1 MMSKDAI
8 IFIGVGDIIIDRE
21 KPETIFRY
29 VEDVLRS
36 ADITYANC
44 DQAYAD
50 KGTPNPAQASYS
62 TSKNIPALLHTGIDA
77 ISLANN
83 HSLDWGVEGIME
95 TMDNLNKAGLPY
107 VGTGKNLAEARKPVI
122 LERKG
127 TKVGLLA
134 YSSVHLDGYEAT
146 EDRPG
151 LVPIRVRTIYEQ
163 VDYQPGTPPKII
175 TIAYK
180 EDLAAMIDD
189 IKRLK
194 AQVDVVVV
202 YYHWGI
208 HLLPR
213 VIPMYCFK
221 LGHEAIDAGADLIIG
236 THAHML
242 KGIEMYKGKAIFYS
256 LGNFALELGQH
267 MRDHEHVRELDE
279 HYRSS
284 DWTERM
290 KTMIAK
296 AVIEDGKITRVSC
309 IPGYINE
316 NSEPMI
322 TKRSEPKGQEVFDYV
337 EDISKSEG
345 LPVSFSW
352 DGDSEVLITP
362 ATD

>member
-1 MMSKDAI
+1 MEKDSVTFLGI
-8 IFIGVGDIIIDRE
+8 GDIIIDRDN
-21 KPETIFRY
+21 PETIFRY
-29 VEDVLRS
+29 VEDMLRS

-50 KGTPNPAQASYS
+50 KGTPNPKQASYS

-77 ISLANN
+77 VSLANN
-83 HSLDWGVEGIME
+83 HSLDWGVEGILE
-95 TMDNLNKAGLPY
+95 TMENLSKASLPY
-107 VGTGKNLAEARKPVI
+107 VGTGRNLAEARRPVI

-134 YSSVHLDGYEAT
+134 YSSVHLEGYEAT
-146 EDRPG
+146 EERPG
-151 LVPIRVRTIYEQ
+151 LVPIHVWTIYEK

-189 IKRLK
+189 IKKLK
-194 AQVDVVVV
+194 SQVDVVIV
-202 YYHWGI
+202 YFHWGQ

-213 VIPMYCFK
+213 VIPMYCFE

-236 THAHML
+236 THTHIL

-267 MRDHEHVRELDE
+267 MRDHEHIRGLDE
-279 HYRSS
+279 HYRIS

-296 AVIEDGKITRVSC
+296 AIIKDGKIARVSY
-309 IPGYINE
+309 IPCYINE
-316 NSEPMI
+316 NSEPVI
-322 TKRSEPKGQEVFDYV
+322 VKRNEPKGQDVFNYV
-337 EDISKSEG
+337 EDISRSEG
-345 LPVSFSW
+345 LPVGFSW
-352 DGDSEVLITP
+352 EGDSEVLITP
-362 ATD
+362 A

>member
-1 MMSKDAI
+1 MGKDTI
-8 IFIGVGDIIIDRE
+8 TFTGVGDIIIDRE

-29 VEDVLRS
+29 VEGMLRS

-50 KGTPNPAQASYS
+50 KGTPNPKQASYS

-83 HSLDWGVEGIME
+83 HSLDWGVEGILE
-95 TMDNLNKAGLPY
+95 TMENLEKAGLPY
-107 VGTGKNLAEARKPVI
+107 VGTGRNLAEARKPVI

-134 YSSVHLDGYEAT
+134 YSSVHPEGYEAT
-146 EDRPG
+146 EKRPG
-151 LVPIRVRTIYEQ
+151 LVPIRVWTIYEK

-175 TIAYK
+175 TLAYK

-194 AQVDVVVV
+194 TQVDVVIV
-202 YYHWGI
+202 YFHWGL

-213 VIPMYCFK
+213 LIPMYCFE
-221 LGHEAIDAGADLIIG
+221 LGHEAVDAGADLIIG
-236 THAHML
+236 THTHIL
-242 KGIEMYKGKAIFYS
+242 KGIEIYKGKAIFYS

-267 MRDHEHVRELDE
+267 MRDHEHIRRLDE
-279 HYRSS
+279 HYRIS

-290 KTMIAK
+290 KTIIAK
-296 AVIEDGKITRVSC
+296 AIIEDGKITHVSY
-309 IPGYINE
+309 IPCYINE
-316 NSEPMI
+316 NSEPVI
-322 TKRSEPKGQEVFDYV
+322 VKRDEPKGQDVFNYV
-337 EDISKSEG
+337 GDISRSEG
-345 LPVSFSW
+345 LSVGFSW
-352 DGDSEVLITP
+352 EGDSEVLITP
-362 ATD
+362 A